1 LTWTCIKVRHYLGIA
16 LSAIISRGKAFVNV
30 PTVLDGGMVKSPR
43 KRQITNLRTAV
54 VMRVMK
60 KRSLLGLVS
69 NATRSRQKALADA
82 LPAADGGMAKFPR
95 NNSTNLMRA
104 GMRVMKTRS
113 LLGLVSNATRS
124 RLKVIT
130 DALAVIDGGMAKS
143 PRGRRR
149 LSTNLIKVRMR
160 VKRKK
165 SLHGLVANAVTSM
178 LKIQTNVNGA
188 VKRRG

>member
-1 LTWTCIKVRHYLGIA
+1 
-16 LSAIISRGKAFVNV
+16 
-30 PTVLDGGMVKSPR
+30 
-43 KRQITNLRTAV
+43 
-54 VMRVMK
+54 MRVMK